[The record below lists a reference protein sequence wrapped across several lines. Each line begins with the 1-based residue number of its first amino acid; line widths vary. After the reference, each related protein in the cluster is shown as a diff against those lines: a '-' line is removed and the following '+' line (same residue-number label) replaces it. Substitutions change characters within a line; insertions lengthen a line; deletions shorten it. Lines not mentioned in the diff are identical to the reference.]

1 MTLTVI
7 IPALNEAECLGA
19 VVRETLAQPLVS
31 HVVVVDNGSTDG
43 TGEIARQA
51 GARVVRETRRGY
63 GRACAA
69 GVQAAEG
76 AELLAFMDADHSTRP
91 EELTQLAEP
100 LLQGRA
106 DLVLGSRALGRVEP
120 GAMPPQQ
127 VFGNWLSAVLIRRLY
142 GVAVTDLGPFRAVRR
157 SDVLALNMHEM
168 TYGWPT
174 EMLVKMARQRRRIL
188 EVPVTFRARRA
199 GQSKVSGTLR
209 GTFLAGYRILSV
221 TFRYAF

>member
-1 MTLTVI
+1 
-7 IPALNEAECLGA
+7 
-19 VVRETLAQPLVS
+19 
-31 HVVVVDNGSTDG
+31 
-43 TGEIARQA
+43 
-51 GARVVRETRRGY
+51 
-63 GRACAA
+63 
-69 GVQAAEG
+69 
-76 AELLAFMDADHSTRP
+76 
-91 EELTQLAEP
+91 
-100 LLQGRA
+100 LQGRA